1 VQLLTESTLIHWL
14 SHGDTLRLSVLEKVF
29 DSREGGPWDKLVT
42 FVQEYGTG
50 LFTQQFLHAGN
61 IRGILHHGVEN
72 WLEEVSINPP
82 PEIQTRLFEDIG
94 SRITLKKAAY
104 YLTLALEAV
113 IENYNEYRDYNTT
126 TTQSD
131 HGGSL
136 YMLLD
141 FLRLRARYARVSWK
155 LKPVAWAHRIL
166 VREQKNNVARMWRK
180 SLLERVSGEA
190 DKFQA
195 SYDSLRKQ
203 YSMQMASVGRRIEG
217 RFVHQLQIDR
227 LRAQVIPAMIDPAER
242 ESQRAFDKLAQ
253 EAQAFLRSTT
263 GVGVDLPAWLAALE
277 NEVEQFY
284 SPDRFQRIGRNR
296 NASAGTRPA
305 AIADLR
311 EQLESLLEES
321 RGE

>member
-1 VQLLTESTLIHWL
+1 
-14 SHGDTLRLSVLEKVF
+14 
-29 DSREGGPWDKLVT
+29 
-42 FVQEYGTG
+42 
-50 LFTQQFLHAGN
+50 
-61 IRGILHHGVEN
+61 
-72 WLEEVSINPP
+72 
-82 PEIQTRLFEDIG
+82 LFEDIG
-94 SRITLKKAAY
+94 NQIPLKNAAF
-104 YLTLALEAV
+104 YLTLILEAV

-141 FLRLRARYARVSWK
+141 FLRLRSRYDRVSWK

-180 SLLERVSGEA
+180 SLLEKVGGEA
-190 DKFQA
+190 DKFEA
-195 SYDSLRKQ
+195 SYASLRKQ
-203 YSMQMASVGRRIEG
+203 YSMEMASVGRRIEG

-227 LRAQVIPAMIDPAER
+227 LRAQVIPAMIDPTER
-242 ESQRAFDKLAQ
+242 SSQRAFEKLSQ

-284 SPDRFQRIGRNR
+284 APDRFQSIGSRLS
-296 NASAGTRPA
+296 SATNTRPRE
-305 AIADLR
+305 IADLR
-311 EQLESLLEES
+311 EQLEVLLESTRIE
-321 RGE
+321 